1 MNVCANAEFWNLFNF
16 IISLTGDVCSIWF
29 VSLCF
34 VIRSYYIASTI
45 RLCSTPS
52 IVNFSFNYWIFS
64 RNAVKTNVCNFT
76 SVKTWSGT
84 FYHNINGALTIMDLE
99 WCCNYCNIYYPWTQ
113 NLKTKRKPIRLPVV
127 FHIYIH
133 DTYCMPLVIFHFD
146 QNINSWTLVLGEPLP
161 AVYLKYCH
169 WSYWYSPLLL

>member
-1 MNVCANAEFWNLFNF
+1 MQ
-16 IISLTGDVCSIWF
+16 SK
-29 VSLCF
+29 
-34 VIRSYYIASTI
+34 
-45 RLCSTPS
+45 PM
-52 IVNFSFNYWIFS
+52 
-64 RNAVKTNVCNFT
+64 VCNFT

-84 FYHNINGALTIMDLE
+84 FYHNGALTIMDLE

-161 AVYLKYCH
+161 AVYLVL
-169 WSYWYSPLLL
+169 PLVLLILSVTVINMLCTNAARDRFIIHNHIPAFGCQLKS